1 MLKLCQNIFNKATRM
16 PMIKTIGI
24 IAKKGRPEARELTKK
39 ICSWCVE
46 KGLSVYIE
54 KDLNIK
60 TNQAQAAD
68 PLSLIVSVDAVVVL
82 GGDGTLLSVARIP
95 ASEKVLIIP
104 VNLGGLG
111 FLTEI
116 RAEEIFILL
125 EQILTGS
132 YTIDSRMLLDV
143 VLFRNGAQHE
153 THRILNDVVINK
165 GAMARI
171 IDLETTVNDLY
182 LNTFKSDGLIICTPT
197 GSTAYSLSAGGPI
210 IYPSLRCISITPI
223 CPHTLTN
230 RPIILPDDSVVQIRL
245 KSEHED
251 VFLTMDGQIGIPLQK
266 DDYIEVRKSGSSMS
280 LVKSPFCDYFEVLK
294 EKLRWGER

>member
-1 MLKLCQNIFNKATRM
+1 
-16 PMIKTIGI
+16 MIKTIGI

-46 KGLSVYIE
+46 KGLAVYIE
-54 KDLNIK
+54 KDLNII

-125 EQILTGS
+125 EQILAGS

-143 VLFRNGAQHE
+143 VLFRNGAPHE

-266 DDYIEVRKSGSSMS
+266 DDYIEVRKSSSSMS

>member
-1 MLKLCQNIFNKATRM
+1 M
-16 PMIKTIGI
+16 KTIGI
-24 IAKKGRPEARELTKK
+24 IAKKGRPEARELTRQ
-39 ICSWCVE
+39 ICAWCAE
-46 KGLSVYIE
+46 KGLSVFIE
-54 KDLNIK
+54 KELNII
-60 TNQAQAAD
+60 TDLAQRVD
-68 PLSLIVSVDAVVVL
+68 PLDLILSVEAVVVL

-95 ASEKVLIIP
+95 GSEKVLIVP

-116 RAEEIFILL
+116 RAEEILTLL
-125 EQILTGS
+125 EQILSGKF
-132 YTIDSRMLLDV
+132 TIDSRMLLEA
-143 VLFRNGAQHE
+143 VLVRNGEPHE
-153 THRILNDVVINK
+153 TYRILNDVVINK

-171 IDLETTVNDLY
+171 IDLETAVNGLY
-182 LNTFKSDGLIICTPT
+182 LNTFKADGLIICTPT

-230 RPIILPDDSVVQIRL
+230 RPIILPDDSVIQIRL

-251 VFLTMDGQIGIPLQK
+251 VFLTMDGQIGIRLEK
-266 DDYIEVRKSGSSMS
+266 DDCVEVRVSSSEMS
-280 LVKSPFCDYFEVLK
+280 LIKSPFCDYFEVLK

>member
-1 MLKLCQNIFNKATRM
+1 MLIHSSL
-16 PMIKTIGI
+16 PMKTIGI
-24 IAKKGRPEARELTKK
+24 IAKKGRSEARELTKQ
-39 ICSWCVE
+39 ICSWCAE
-46 KGLSVYIE
+46 RGLSVYIE
-54 KDLNIK
+54 KDLNII
-60 TNQAQAAD
+60 TNQAQRVD
-68 PLSLIVSVDAVVVL
+68 PLDLILSVEAVVVL

-95 ASEKVLIIP
+95 GSEKVLIVP

-116 RAEEIFILL
+116 RADEIFNLL
-125 EQILTGS
+125 EQIIAGR
-132 YTIDSRMLLDV
+132 YTIDSRMLLEV
-143 VLFRNGAQHE
+143 VLIRNGTPHE
-153 THRILNDVVINK
+153 TYRILNDVVINK

-171 IDLETTVNDLY
+171 IDLETTVNAQY
-182 LNTFKSDGLIICTPT
+182 LNTFKADGLIICTPT

-230 RPIILPDDSVVQIRL
+230 RPIILPDDSVIQIRL
-245 KSEHED
+245 QSEHED
-251 VFLTMDGQIGIPLQK
+251 VFLTMDGQIGIRLQK
-266 DDYIEVRKSGSSMS
+266 DDCVEVRKSGSAMA

>member
-1 MLKLCQNIFNKATRM
+1 M
-16 PMIKTIGI
+16 KTIGI
-24 IAKKGRPEARELTKK
+24 IAKKGRSEAQELTKQ
-39 ICSWCVE
+39 ICSWCAE
-46 KGLSVYIE
+46 RGLSVYIE
-54 KDLNIK
+54 KDLNII
-60 TNQAQAAD
+60 TNHAQRVD
-68 PLSLIVSVDAVVVL
+68 PLDLILSVEAVVVL

-95 ASEKVLIIP
+95 GSEKVLIVP

-116 RAEEIFILL
+116 RADEIFTLL
-125 EQILTGS
+125 EQIVSGR
-132 YTIDSRMLLDV
+132 YTIDSRMLLEV
-143 VLFRNGAQHE
+143 VLFRNGTQHE
-153 THRILNDVVINK
+153 TYRILNDVVINK

-171 IDLETTVNDLY
+171 IDLETTVNGLY
-182 LNTFKSDGLIICTPT
+182 LNTFKSDGLIMCTPT

-210 IYPSLRCISITPI
+210 IYPTLRCISITPI

-251 VFLTMDGQIGIPLQK
+251 VFLTMDGQIGIRLQK
-266 DDYIEVRKSGSSMS
+266 DDYIEVKKSASSMS

>member
-1 MLKLCQNIFNKATRM
+1 
-16 PMIKTIGI
+16 MIKTIGI
-24 IAKKGRPEARELTKK
+24 IAKKGRPEARELTIK

-46 KGLSVYIE
+46 RGLSVYIE
-54 KDLNIK
+54 KDLNII
-60 TNQAQAAD
+60 TSQAQPAD
-68 PLSLIVSVDAVVVL
+68 PLSLIVSAEAVIVL

-125 EQILTGS
+125 EQIIAGKF
-132 YTIDSRMLLDV
+132 TIDSRMLLEV
-143 VLFRNGAQHE
+143 VLFRNGVPHE

-171 IDLETTVNDLY
+171 IDLETTVNGLY

-230 RPIILPDDSVVQIRL
+230 RPIILPDDSVVQVRL
-245 KSEHED
+245 KSEQED
-251 VFLTMDGQIGIPLQK
+251 VFLTMDGQIGIRLQK
-266 DDYIEVRKSGSSMS
+266 DDYIEVKKSGSSLS

>member
-1 MLKLCQNIFNKATRM
+1 
-16 PMIKTIGI
+16 
-24 IAKKGRPEARELTKK
+24 
-39 ICSWCVE
+39 VE
-46 KGLSVYIE
+46 RGLSVYIE
-54 KDLNIK
+54 KDLNII
-60 TNQAQAAD
+60 TSQAQPAD
-68 PLSLIVSVDAVVVL
+68 PLSLIVSAEAVIVL

-116 RAEEIFILL
+116 RAEEIFVLL
-125 EQILTGS
+125 EQIIAGKF
-132 YTIDSRMLLDV
+132 TIDSRMLLEV
-143 VLFRNGAQHE
+143 VLFRNGVPHE

-171 IDLETTVNDLY
+171 IDLETTVNGLY

-230 RPIILPDDSVVQIRL
+230 RPIILPDDSVVQVRL
-245 KSEHED
+245 KSEQED
-251 VFLTMDGQIGIPLQK
+251 VFLTMDGQIGIRLQK
-266 DDYIEVRKSGSSMS
+266 DDYIEVKKSGSSLS

>member
-1 MLKLCQNIFNKATRM
+1 
-16 PMIKTIGI
+16 MIKTIGI
-24 IAKKGRPEARELTKK
+24 IAKKGRPEARELAIK
-39 ICSWCVE
+39 ICSWCAERGV
-46 KGLSVYIE
+46 SVYIE
-54 KDLNIK
+54 KDLNMI

-68 PLSLIVSVDAVVVL
+68 PLSLIVSAEAVIVL

-104 VNLGGLG
+104 VSLGGLG

-116 RAEEIFILL
+116 RVEEIFDLL
-125 EQILTGS
+125 EKILAGS

-143 VLFRNGAQHE
+143 ALYRSGEQHA

-171 IDLETTVNDLY
+171 IDLETTVNGLY

-230 RPIILPDDSVVQIRL
+230 RPIILPDDSVIQIRM
-245 KSEHED
+245 KSGHED
-251 VFLTMDGQIGIPLQK
+251 VYLTMDGQIGIPLQR
-266 DDYIEVRKSGSSMS
+266 DDYIEVKKSGSSMS
-280 LVKSPFCDYFEVLK
+280 LVKSPYCDYFEVLK

>member
-1 MLKLCQNIFNKATRM
+1 
-16 PMIKTIGI
+16 MIKTIGI
-24 IAKKGRPEARELTKK
+24 IAKKGRPEARELAKK

-46 KGLSVYIE
+46 RGLSVYIE
-54 KDLNIK
+54 KDLNIIAS
-60 TNQAQAAD
+60 QANLAD
-68 PLSLIVSVDAVVVL
+68 PLSLIVSVEAIVVL

-116 RAEEIFILL
+116 RVEEVFTLL
-125 EQILTGS
+125 EQILSGR
-132 YTIDSRMLLDV
+132 YTIDSRMLLEV
-143 VLFRNGAQHE
+143 VLFRNGTPHE

-171 IDLETTVNDLY
+171 IDLETTVNGRY

-245 KSEHED
+245 KSEQED
-251 VFLTMDGQIGIPLQK
+251 VFLTMDGQIGIRLQK
-266 DDYIEVRKSGSSMS
+266 EDYIEVKKSGSSMS

>member
-1 MLKLCQNIFNKATRM
+1 
-16 PMIKTIGI
+16 MIKTIGI

-46 KGLSVYIE
+46 QGLSVYIE
-54 KDLNIK
+54 KDLNIV
-60 TNQAQAAD
+60 TSQAQPAD
-68 PLSLIVSVDAVVVL
+68 PLSLIVSVEAVIVL

-116 RAEEIFILL
+116 RAEEIFTLL
-125 EQILTGS
+125 EQILAGRF
-132 YTIDSRMLLDV
+132 TIDSRMLLEV
-143 VLFRNGAQHE
+143 VLFRNGVPHE

-171 IDLETTVNDLY
+171 IDLETTVNGRY

-210 IYPSLRCISITPI
+210 IYPSLRCLSITPI

-230 RPIILPDDSVVQIRL
+230 RPIILPDDSVVQVKL
-245 KSEHED
+245 KSEQED
-251 VFLTMDGQIGIPLQK
+251 VFLTMDGQIGIRLQK
-266 DDYIEVRKSGSSMS
+266 EDYIEVKKSNSSMS

>member
-1 MLKLCQNIFNKATRM
+1 M
-16 PMIKTIGI
+16 KTIGI
-24 IAKKGRPEARELTKK
+24 IAKKGRPEARELSKK

-46 KGLSVYIE
+46 RDLSVYIE
-54 KDLNIK
+54 KDLNIV
-60 TNQAQAAD
+60 TSQAQPAD
-68 PLSLIVSVDAVVVL
+68 PLSLILSVEAVVVL

-116 RAEEIFILL
+116 RAEEIFTLL
-125 EQILTGS
+125 EQIIAGR
-132 YTIDSRMLLDV
+132 YTIDSRMLLEV
-143 VLFRNGAQHE
+143 VLFRNGVPHE

-171 IDLETTVNDLY
+171 IDLETTVNGLY

-245 KSEHED
+245 KSEQED
-251 VFLTMDGQIGIPLQK
+251 VFLTMDGQIGIRLQK
-266 DDYIEVRKSGSSMS
+266 EDYIEVKKSGSSMS

>member
-1 MLKLCQNIFNKATRM
+1 
-16 PMIKTIGI
+16 MIKTIGI

-46 KGLSVYIE
+46 RGLSVYIE
-54 KDLNIK
+54 KDLNII
-60 TNQAQAAD
+60 TSRAQQAD
-68 PLSLIVSVDAVVVL
+68 PLSLIVSAEAVVVL

-116 RAEEIFILL
+116 RAEEIFTLL
-125 EQILTGS
+125 EQIIAGKF
-132 YTIDSRMLLDV
+132 TIDSRMLLEV
-143 VLFRNGAQHE
+143 VLFRNGVPHE

-171 IDLETTVNDLY
+171 IDLETTVNGLY

-230 RPIILPDDSVVQIRL
+230 RPIILPDDSVVQVRL
-245 KSEHED
+245 KSEQED
-251 VFLTMDGQIGIPLQK
+251 VFLTMDGQIGIRLQR
-266 DDYIEVRKSGSSMS
+266 DDYIEVKKSGSSMS

>member
-1 MLKLCQNIFNKATRM
+1 ML
-16 PMIKTIGI
+16 KTIGI
-24 IAKKGRPEARELTKK
+24 IAKKGRPEAREMTKK

-46 KGLSVYIE
+46 RGLSVYIE
-54 KDLNIK
+54 KDLNIV
-60 TNQAQAAD
+60 TSQAQPAD
-68 PLSLIVSVDAVVVL
+68 PLSLIVSVEAVIVL

-95 ASEKVLIIP
+95 ASEKVIIIP

-116 RAEEIFILL
+116 RAEEIFVLL
-125 EQILTGS
+125 EQIIAGRF
-132 YTIDSRMLLDV
+132 TIDSRMLLEV
-143 VLFRNGAQHE
+143 VLFRNGAPHE

-171 IDLETTVNDLY
+171 VDLETTVNGLY

-230 RPIILPDDSVVQIRL
+230 RPIILPDDSVVQVRL

-251 VFLTMDGQIGIPLQK
+251 VFLTMDGQIGIRMQK
-266 DDYIEVRKSGSSMS
+266 DDYIEVKKSGNSMA

>member
-1 MLKLCQNIFNKATRM
+1 M
-16 PMIKTIGI
+16 KTIGI

-46 KGLSVYIE
+46 RGLSVYIE
-54 KDLNIK
+54 KDLNII
-60 TNQAQAAD
+60 TSQAQPAD
-68 PLSLIVSVDAVVVL
+68 PLALIVSAEAVIVL

-116 RAEEIFILL
+116 RAEEIFTLL
-125 EQILTGS
+125 EQIIAGKF
-132 YTIDSRMLLDV
+132 TIDSRMLLEV
-143 VLFRNGAQHE
+143 VLFRNGIPHE

-171 IDLETTVNDLY
+171 IDLETTVNGRY

-230 RPIILPDDSVVQIRL
+230 RPIILPDDSVVQVRL
-245 KSEHED
+245 KSEQED
-251 VFLTMDGQIGIPLQK
+251 VFLTMDGQIGIRLQK
-266 DDYIEVRKSGSSMS
+266 DDYIEVKKSGSSLS

>member
-1 MLKLCQNIFNKATRM
+1 MM
-16 PMIKTIGI
+16 KTIGI

-46 KGLSVYIE
+46 RGLAVYIE
-54 KDLNIK
+54 KDLNII
-60 TNQAQAAD
+60 TNQVHLAD
-68 PLSLIVSVDAVVVL
+68 PLSLIVSAEAIVVL
-82 GGDGTLLSVARIP
+82 GGDGTLQSVARIP

-116 RAEEIFILL
+116 RAEEIFTLL
-125 EQILTGS
+125 EQIIAGR
-132 YTIDSRMLLDV
+132 YTIDSRMLLEV
-143 VLFRNGAQHE
+143 VLFRNGVPHE

-171 IDLETTVNDLY
+171 IDLETTVNGLY

-230 RPIILPDDSVVQIRL
+230 RPIILPDNSVVQVRL
-245 KSEHED
+245 KSEQED
-251 VFLTMDGQIGIPLQK
+251 VFLTMDGQIGIRLQK
-266 DDYIEVRKSGSSMS
+266 EDYIEVKKSGSSMS

>member
-1 MLKLCQNIFNKATRM
+1 MTL
-16 PMIKTIGI
+16 KTIGI

-46 KGLSVYIE
+46 RGLSVYIE
-54 KDLNIK
+54 KDLNII
-60 TNQAQAAD
+60 TNQAQQAD
-68 PLSLIVSVDAVVVL
+68 PLSLIVSVEAVIVL

-125 EQILTGS
+125 EQIIAGKF
-132 YTIDSRMLLDV
+132 TIDSRMLLEV
-143 VLFRNGAQHE
+143 VLFRNGVPHE

-171 IDLETTVNDLY
+171 IDLETTVGGLY

-230 RPIILPDDSVVQIRL
+230 RPIILPDDSIVQVRL
-245 KSEHED
+245 KSEQED
-251 VFLTMDGQIGIPLQK
+251 VFLTMDGQIGIRLQR
-266 DDYIEVRKSGSSMS
+266 DDYIEVKKSGSSMA

>member
-1 MLKLCQNIFNKATRM
+1 M
-16 PMIKTIGI
+16 KTIGI
-24 IAKKGRPEARELTKK
+24 IAKKGRPEARELSKK

-46 KGLSVYIE
+46 RGLAVYIE
-54 KDLNIK
+54 KDLNII
-60 TNQAQAAD
+60 TSQAQPAD
-68 PLSLIVSVDAVVVL
+68 PLSLIVSVEAVVVL

-116 RAEEIFILL
+116 RAEEIFTLL
-125 EQILTGS
+125 EQIIAGR
-132 YTIDSRMLLDV
+132 YTIDSRMLLEV
-143 VLFRNGAQHE
+143 VLFRNGVPHE

-171 IDLETTVNDLY
+171 IDLETTVNGLY

-245 KSEHED
+245 KSEQED
-251 VFLTMDGQIGIPLQK
+251 VFLTMDGQIGIRLQK
-266 DDYIEVRKSGSSMS
+266 EDYIEVKKSGSSMS